1 MSWLND
7 ILKEVFN
14 FTRGNF
20 DLGPK
25 DDEVNSKYPVR
36 ELDPKLKDVLGHLR
50 RDLDIKS
57 QRLRLAL
64 GAPFL
69 VMTGGGE
76 SLQFAGQYGGGAPT
90 SDYVAPDRL
99 SEAVYSTARI
109 LARVLKTH
117 EKSITQALSTGVAKE
132 IEQKLKDLHEKE
144 QELFSAVYTLGEVAN
159 LSSKDVKGLGVF
171 NTNNT
176 NREALLKKIRDIH
189 EAAEKD
195 RKAIF
200 VALGM
205 P

>member
-1 MSWLND
+1 MFDN
-7 ILKEVFN
+7 ILAEIFN
-14 FTRGNF
+14 FTKGAFEADRRAN
-20 DLGPK
+20 
-25 DDEVNSKYPVR
+25 DEVNSTHPVR
-36 ELDPKLKDVLGHLR
+36 ALDPKLKDVLGHLR

-76 SLQFAGQYGGGAPT
+76 SLQFVGQYGGGAPT
-90 SDYVAPDRL
+90 SDYVAPDRI

-109 LARVLKTH
+109 LARVLKAH
-117 EKSITQALSTGVAKE
+117 ETSLLNALDRNTLNE
-132 IEQKLKDLHEKE
+132 IRDNLRTLHEKE

-159 LSSKDVKGLGVF
+159 LSSKDVQGVGAI
-171 NTNNT
+171 NTDT
-176 NREALLKKIRDIH
+176 ASRERILAEIRKLH